1 MTSRVVYGCM
11 GLGRW
16 DDQPVGPEEH
26 QRAEA
31 AVAAALEVGITTF
44 DHADI
49 YGHGTAEAVFG
60 ELLGRSPDLR
70 PQIQVQSKCG
80 ITLARGDLPG
90 RYDLRR
96 ATIRERVRQSLERLQ
111 TDYLDTLL
119 LHRPDPLA
127 DPAEVAA
134 ALDELYDE
142 GLVLAVGVSN
152 MSAAQ
157 IEALQR
163 HTELPITV
171 NQLEMSLLAR
181 EWLEGGVLV
190 NTASYSAV
198 GFPHGTIEHC
208 QREGIALQ
216 AWGSLA
222 GGRFTGA
229 PRDPRDEVV
238 TALVAA
244 LAQAHGTTPA
254 SVLLAWLQRH
264 PAAIV
269 PVIGTTSPERIR
281 ACGDAA
287 AGKVTLTH
295 DEWYDLWIA
304 ARGTPLP

>member
-1 MTSRVVYGCM
+1 MTTGIVYGCM
-11 GLGRW
+11 QLGRW
-16 DDQPVGPEEH
+16 DRQPLGAAEH
-26 QRAEA
+26 GRTEA
-31 AVAAALEVGITTF
+31 AVAAALEIGIDTF

-49 YGHGTAEAVFG
+49 YGHGSAEAAFG
-60 ELLGRSPDLR
+60 ALLRRSPGLR
-70 PQIQVQSKCG
+70 QQIRVQSKCG
-80 ITLARGDLPG
+80 IRLADGDRPG
-90 RYDLRR
+90 VYDLRP
-96 ATIRERVRQSLERLQ
+96 ATIRERVHQSLERLQ

-134 ALDELYDE
+134 ALDGLYDE

-181 EWLEGGVLV
+181 DWLEGGVLI
-190 NTASYSAV
+190 NTSSYSSV

-208 QREGIALQ
+208 RHHEIALQ

-222 GGRFTGA
+222 GGRFTGL
-229 PRDPRDEVV
+229 PREPQDELVA
-238 TALVAA
+238 ALVAA
-244 LAQAHGTTPA
+244 LAATHGTTPE

-264 PAAIV
+264 PARII
-269 PVIGTTSPERIR
+269 PVIGTTNPERIR

-287 AGKVTLTH
+287 AGRVRLSH
-295 DEWYDLWIA
+295 DEWYELWVT
-304 ARGTPLP
+304 ARGSALP

>member
-1 MTSRVVYGCM
+1 VNAHLIYGCM

-16 DDQPVGPEEH
+16 DDQPVGAAEH

-31 AVAAALEVGITTF
+31 AVTAALEVGITAF

-60 ELLGRSPDLR
+60 ELLRRSPGLR
-70 PQIQVQSKCG
+70 STIQVQSKCG
-80 ITLARGDLPG
+80 ITLARDDRPG
-90 RYDLRR
+90 HYDLRP
-96 ATIRERVRQSLERLQ
+96 ATIRERVHQSLERLQ

-127 DPAEVAA
+127 DPAEIAA
-134 ALDELYDE
+134 ALDGLYDE

-190 NTASYSAV
+190 NTASYSGV

-208 QREGIALQ
+208 RTHGIALQ

-222 GGRFTGA
+222 GGRFTGR
-229 PRDPRDEVV
+229 PRDPQDEVV

-244 LAQAHGTTPA
+244 LAEDHATTA
-254 SVLLAWLQRH
+254 ESVLLAWLQRH
-264 PAAIV
+264 PAGIV
-269 PVIGTTSPERIR
+269 PVIGTTSPDRIR
-281 ACGDAA
+281 ACRDAVA
-287 AGKVTLTH
+287 RSVALTH
-295 DEWYDLWIA
+295 DEWYELWIA
-304 ARGTPLP
+304 ARGAPLP